1 MEQLTT
7 YRAKGKEIGLVFLF
21 KYDLNGNLKL
31 FEISEG
37 ELNEVQMKWLFTHFP
52 ASESRMQ
59 TLWMKDEKYTKVF
72 TVEKS
77 VADLSFDALWKLYD
91 HKIAKFHAEKAFE
104 KLKEE
109 AVIKCFLSIPLYKKY
124 LAHSKI
130 AQAHLATYINGR
142 YYENEYPEAL
152 STKNFNPLLQ
162 DFANLKTNRRS

>member
-7 YRAKGKEIGLVFLF
+7 YRANGKKIGLVFLF

-37 ELNEVQMKWLFTHFP
+37 ELNEEQMNWLFSRFP
-52 ASESRMQ
+52 ATETRMQ
-59 TLWMKDEKYTKVF
+59 DVWMKKENYTKVF

-91 HKIAKFHAEKAFE
+91 HKIAKFHAENAFK

-109 AVIKCFLSIPLYKKY
+109 AIIKCFLSIPLYKKY

-142 YYENEYPEAL
+142 YYENEYPEAV
-152 STKNFNPLLQ
+152 STKNFNPMLAE
-162 DFANLKTNRRS
+162 FAKSKTSRK